1 MDRNGQLNLQTAVH
15 IRLLQS
21 PTFVEKF
28 NSFCNRHDKQLFLET
43 AYQCIN
49 TDKFFILC
57 QY

>member
-1 MDRNGQLNLQTAVH
+1 MERNDQLNLQTAAH

-21 PTFVEKF
+21 PTSVEKF
-28 NSFCNRHDKQLFLET
+28 NSLCNRHEKQPFLET
-43 AYQCIN
+43 AYQCID